1 MKLIVGLGNPGS
13 QYEKTRHNAGFM
25 VLDRLA
31 ARHAAGQVPKARFH
45 GATVEARLGT
55 KRCVLIKPTTYMNRS
70 GRCVGEA
77 VRFYKSDPA
86 SDLLV
91 LVDDTALPVGRIRLR
106 ASGSPGGHNGL
117 TDISRALGGDEYPR
131 CRIGIGAK
139 PPVMVLSDYV
149 LSRFTE
155 EEFAALDP
163 ALDRAASACEV
174 FAAEGITA
182 SMNQFNTKEPEA
194 SDPPMHPGWAAGDSG
209 QDTRGRN
216 E

>member
-1 MKLIVGLGNPGS
+1 MKLIVGLGNPGI

-31 ARHAAGQVPKARFH
+31 DRHAAGQVPKARFH
-45 GATVEARLGT
+45 GATVEARIGDQ
-55 KRCVLIKPTTYMNRS
+55 RCVLVKPTTYMNRS
-70 GRCVGEA
+70 GQCVGEA

-106 ASGSPGGHNGL
+106 SSGSPGGHNGL
-117 TDISRALGGDEYPR
+117 TDISRALGGDDYPR

-155 EEFAALDP
+155 PESVALAP
-163 ALDRAASACEV
+163 ALDRAVSACEV
-174 FAAEGITA
+174 FASEGITA
-182 SMNQFNTKEPEA
+182 AMNQFNTKEPE
-194 SDPPMHPGWAAGDSG
+194 STDPPVHPGWTASEHG
-209 QDTRGRN
+209 QDTRGQN
-216 E
+216 Q